1 MTFHS
6 FVLAFVPLFFAVD
19 AIGILPLFVGL
30 TEELDPRERKKVVA
44 QSLITALGVAIG
56 FIAFGQT
63 VFRYLGITV
72 QDFMVAGGLLLLLI
86 SVGDLLSGDKLA
98 RKVGVAI
105 GAVPIGMPLIVGPA
119 VLTTALML
127 VDSLGWIPT
136 VTAIVLNVG
145 IAGAVLMSSTAL
157 MRLLGPSGSRV
168 VSKVASLILAAIAV
182 MMMRRGLTIMITHPL

>member
-19 AIGILPLFVGL
+19 AIGILPLFVNL
-30 TEELDPRERKKVVA
+30 TEEMDPRERKKVVA
-44 QSLITALGVAIG
+44 QSLVTALGVAIG
-56 FIAFGQT
+56 FVAFGQI

-86 SVGDLLSGDKLA
+86 AVSDLLSGEKLA

-127 VDSLGWIPT
+127 VDSVGWIPT
-136 VTAIVLNVG
+136 VTAVVLNVG
-145 IAGAVLMSSTAL
+145 IAGAVLMGSTAL

-182 MMMRRGLTIMITHPL
+182 MMVRRGLTIMITHPQ